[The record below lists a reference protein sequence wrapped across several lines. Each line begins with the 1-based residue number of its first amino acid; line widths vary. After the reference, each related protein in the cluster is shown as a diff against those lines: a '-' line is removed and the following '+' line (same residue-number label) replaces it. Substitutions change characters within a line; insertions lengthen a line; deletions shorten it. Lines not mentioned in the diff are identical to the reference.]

1 MKLST
6 RARYGIRALLDLS
19 IHGIKDPISLKDIA
33 ERQEISMSYLEHL
46 INPLVAGGIIRTVR
60 GSKGGIVLVKA
71 PGEIKLSEIVDLLEG
86 STAPVDC
93 VDSPQNCLRS
103 EDCVT
108 RGVWIQVKEA
118 IDGVLGSI
126 TLQELME
133 RQKTNQMPV
142 NMFYI

>member
-6 RARYGIRALLDLS
+6 RARYGIRALLDLAANS
-19 IHGIKDPISLKDIA
+19 GNRPVSLKEIA

-60 GSKGGIVLVKA
+60 GSKGGIVLSSPA
-71 PGEIKLSEIVDLLEG
+71 NEIKLSDIVELLEG

-93 VDSPQNCLRS
+93 VDNPGNCQRS

-108 RGVWIQVKEA
+108 RGVWLELKDA
-118 IDGVLGSI
+118 IDGVLSSI
-126 TLQELME
+126 TLQELVE
-133 RQKTNQMPV
+133 RQKSLQKPAD
-142 NMFYI
+142 MFYI

>member
-19 IHGIKDPISLKDIA
+19 INGAKGPVPLKEIA

-60 GSKGGIVLVKA
+60 GSKGGIILVKT
-71 PGEIKLSEIVDLLEG
+71 PGEIKLSQIVNLLEG

-103 EDCVT
+103 EECVT
-108 RGVWIQVKEA
+108 REVWHQVKEA
-118 IDGVLGSI
+118 IDGVLDSI
-126 TLQELME
+126 TLQTLIE
-133 RQKTNQMPV
+133 RQKNRQKTV
-142 NMFYI
+142 DMFYI

>member
-6 RARYGIRALLDLS
+6 RARYGIRALLDLARNGDS
-19 IHGIKDPISLKDIA
+19 SPVSLKEVA

-46 INPLVAGGIIRTVR
+46 INPLVASGIIRTVR
-60 GSKGGIVLVKA
+60 GSKGGIVLSKPA
-71 PGEIKLSEIVDLLEG
+71 AKIKLSEVVELLEG

-93 VDSPQNCLRS
+93 VDCPENCRRS

-108 RGVWIQVKEA
+108 RDVWVKLKEA
-118 IDGVLGSI
+118 IDGVLSSI
-126 TLQELME
+126 TLQELVE
-133 RQKTNQMPV
+133 RQKNRQKAV

>member
-19 IHGIKDPISLKDIA
+19 TNGLKGPVSLKEIA
-33 ERQEISMSYLEHL
+33 DRQEISMSYLEHL

-60 GSKGGIVLVKA
+60 GSKGGIILVKA
-71 PGEIKLSEIVDLLEG
+71 PGDVKLSQIVDLLEG

-103 EDCVT
+103 KDCVT
-108 RGVWIQVKEA
+108 REVWFQVKEA
-118 IDGVLGSI
+118 IDGVLNSI
-126 TLQELME
+126 TLQTLIE
-133 RQKTNQMPV
+133 RQKNRQKPV
-142 NMFYI
+142 DMFYI

>member
-19 IHGIKDPISLKDIA
+19 INGAKGPVPLKEIA

-46 INPLVAGGIIRTVR
+46 INPLVAGGVIRTVR
-60 GSKGGIVLVKA
+60 GSKGGIILVKT
-71 PGEIKLSEIVDLLEG
+71 PGEIKLSQIVNLLEG

-103 EDCVT
+103 EECVT
-108 RGVWIQVKEA
+108 REVWLQVKEA
-118 IDGVLGSI
+118 IDGVLDSI
-126 TLQELME
+126 TLQTLIE
-133 RQKTNQMPV
+133 RQKNRQKTV
-142 NMFYI
+142 DMFYI

>member
-6 RARYGIRALLDLS
+6 RARYGIRALLDLA
-19 IHGIKDPISLKDIA
+19 GNGDGGPVSLKDIA

-60 GSKGGIVLVKA
+60 GSKGGIVLSKPA
-71 PGEIKLSEIVDLLEG
+71 AKIKLNDVVDLLEG

-93 VDSPQNCLRS
+93 VDSPENCHRS
-103 EDCVT
+103 EECVT
-108 RGVWIQVKEA
+108 RGVWIELKEA
-118 IDGVLGSI
+118 IDGVLSSI
-126 TLQELME
+126 TLQELAE
-133 RQKTNQMPV
+133 RQKTRQKTV